1 MATELLQPRD
11 LACGTLSQSSCVI
24 LTSPTDCSDDSCRDT
39 FSGSMNTALCE
50 VTSDMQRS
58 RKTLTY
64 LLTTQHTHIRLTAL
78 CQVLPRWA
86 STRKVKRIWI
96 LLKQETVSGSGISWA
111 ICKSALC
118 SRQITMPAN
127 PPLSFLQVGC
137 PSSRPTNSVK
147 ALKAPTYLL
156 TTQTGRKAWQVSPGT
171 WLQQRRR
178 RCVSGPLSSQPRV
191 QTVAMT
197 QSTCSADSALSDM
210 CLANC
215 QVFPAK
221 YRPNGRVGK
230 FFFHQ
235 VKKTFFS
242 TKKLSWK
249 KNFCRQKTSFF
260 HQLHGK
266 KSQTKLFF
274 QTENEVKNIVLK
286 CDCC

>member
-1 MATELLQPRD
+1 M
-11 LACGTLSQSSCVI
+11 
-24 LTSPTDCSDDSCRDT
+24 
-39 FSGSMNTALCE
+39 
-50 VTSDMQRS
+50 
-58 RKTLTY
+58 
-64 LLTTQHTHIRLTAL
+64 
-78 CQVLPRWA
+78 
-86 STRKVKRIWI
+86 
-96 LLKQETVSGSGISWA
+96 SGSGISWA

-178 RCVSGPLSSQPRV
+178 RCASGPLSSQSRV

-210 CLANC
+210 CLANR

-230 FFFHQ
+230 YLPPGEKNVFFH
-235 VKKTFFS
+235 
-242 TKKLSWK
+242 KKLSWK
-249 KNFCRQKTSFF
+249 KMPAKNEFFPPVAQQKITNKIIFP
-260 HQLHGK
+260 
-266 KSQTKLFF
+266 
-274 QTENEVKNIVLK
+274 TENEVKNIVLK

>member
-1 MATELLQPRD
+1 M
-11 LACGTLSQSSCVI
+11 
-24 LTSPTDCSDDSCRDT
+24 
-39 FSGSMNTALCE
+39 
-50 VTSDMQRS
+50 
-58 RKTLTY
+58 
-64 LLTTQHTHIRLTAL
+64 
-78 CQVLPRWA
+78 
-86 STRKVKRIWI
+86 
-96 LLKQETVSGSGISWA
+96 SGSGISWA

-178 RCVSGPLSSQPRV
+178 RCASGPLSSQPRV

-197 QSTCSADSALSDM
+197 QSTCSADSVLSDM
-210 CLANC
+210 CLANR

-230 FFFHQ
+230 FFATRWKKRFFFH
-235 VKKTFFS
+235 
-242 TKKLSWK
+242 KKLSWK
-249 KNFCRQKTSFF
+249 KKFCRQKTSFF

-274 QTENEVKNIVLK
+274 QLK
-286 CDCC
+286 MKSRILF